1 MNSFQLTCFL
11 TVAETLS
18 FARSA
23 ERLSVT
29 QPAVTH
35 QIRSLETE
43 LGVTL
48 FNRNTHSVELTKAG
62 YMLID
67 DARTMVNTSLRIQ
80 KRFENMQE
88 QEFPELR
95 IGCHSDG
102 YLLNLSEI
110 LREFSKVYP
119 DVHVSIR
126 MAASQS
132 HLYRMLEEDKVDIV
146 LALRENQDKKNGKWT
161 YKELTKTPV
170 VCICA
175 ADHPYSAYP
184 SVNRG
189 NLDQTKLII
198 YEPTKASFFSAQ
210 IWSELMSG
218 RKPEDLYFCESASA
232 AIMLAEAGYGIFP
245 MPEIFIPDYPASLT
259 AVPMEGIENISF
271 GMYYISLKI
280 SVHLDV
286 FCKLLQKYFS
296 QIY

>member
-119 DVHVSIR
+119 DVHVSI
-126 MAASQS
+126 
-132 HLYRMLEEDKVDIV
+132 
-146 LALRENQDKKNGKWT
+146 
-161 YKELTKTPV
+161 
-170 VCICA
+170 
-175 ADHPYSAYP
+175 
-184 SVNRG
+184 
-189 NLDQTKLII
+189 
-198 YEPTKASFFSAQ
+198 
-210 IWSELMSG
+210 
-218 RKPEDLYFCESASA
+218 
-232 AIMLAEAGYGIFP
+232 
-245 MPEIFIPDYPASLT
+245 
-259 AVPMEGIENISF
+259 
-271 GMYYISLKI
+271 
-280 SVHLDV
+280 
-286 FCKLLQKYFS
+286 
-296 QIY
+296 